1 MFLSKLRARHSF
13 PILKSCIVS
22 KRKCLY
28 LIEPKNVFAF
38 RWSIFFE
45 LLKKRKCSVL
55 MVAWLLTVF
64 LVVIKFCVTEALSF
78 STTPYKILDYRLT
91 HLLYLIK
98 HWFS

>member
-1 MFLSKLRARHSF
+1 MQMFLSKLRARHSF

-45 LLKKRKCSVL
+45 QLKKKRKCSVL
-55 MVAWLLTVF
+55 MVAWLLTDF
-64 LVVIKFCVTEALSF
+64 LVVVIKFCF

-91 HLLYLIK
+91 RLLYLIK